1 MDYLPY
7 PPNTVVPP
15 ISVPY
20 LPGYQLDDGD
30 FGTFPERHGLTTS
43 DVSKTVNHQHAA
55 LVQEWLFFGMID
67 KLTDEPLPRSSF
79 VRQGMVDDEPRDI
92 IDASPVT
99 GLIARLNSQLR
110 RGKCPVPIKE
120 LKTRVCYAA
129 VACRNFSRQ
138 IHQGDESLLS
148 VYLSVA
154 VLCEFLASY
163 LTLARW
169 ADMIRGGYLSS
180 YRRLG
185 PDSLQGVFSCSGP
198 AITSMLL
205 KRMISNGW
213 CEYQVYNLECYR
225 SYMVTYY
232 LSGITRKERR
242 GISHTR
248 CTRSACAA
256 YNTVGGY
263 TTRHTEED
271 CCCEFLGVDKNK
283 VVALLEKQEVPL
295 ISMTQDAEG
304 NLVMDVIPLVPEQ
317 SYTAISHVW
326 IDGLGNDKGNAL
338 PHCQLTRLFQKLT
351 TQHRI
356 SKPNGVEKRTKS
368 SKKQKVVL
376 WMDSL
381 CIPVSQEH
389 HGLRMKAINLM
400 AFIYS
405 AAEATLVLDDE
416 LLQFKESHEPHEA
429 LLARCLVSKWNSR
442 CWTLQEGMLSR
453 HCLIQFGDCRVKI
466 STRPAHEDFIP
477 ADNITSWLVRWLFLQ
492 FMIQVCR
499 LGYESLF
506 TGLGETDSPEIVLC
520 DELQHACRMQSK
532 LDATGLS
539 VRYSRTRL
547 EETEASKHFI
557 SMWTTLAKRS
567 TTMTDDLHVVL
578 ANLTD
583 FKASEIQRIPQLQE
597 RTKFMLQSMKAFPAR
612 MLFVDGYR
620 PMASKDHPDR
630 WVLATPEQAT
640 LDTDTHSWEP
650 VAEPFNNN
658 RDAISIHNPTED
670 KSLEPLLKGQFFLI
684 KSGGM
689 VGDQLQVAVRR
700 DNRCTDEYLVKCI
713 KPDEDELYRSA
724 DQIAFILL
732 VRDNY
737 PAGMIYRGARFL
749 STGKTTTR
757 PGNSV
762 EQPIC
767 RFDCPVTAELLS
779 SPHQHALDEAKK
791 VGAEELPHTHRL
803 VMECSPTNSLGA
815 NYMLRSKNF
824 CRKYDF
830 LTVERASLMGLC
842 GALLGLLLAACF
854 ELPLFLLPSGSL
866 PTWYRAWPIILI
878 AVMCPVLTWTTIW
891 IVRWRREVSYRR
903 WIGTF
908 LEDWKN

>member
-43 DVSKTVNHQHAA
+43 DVSKTVNHQHVA
-55 LVQEWLFFGMID
+55 LVQEWIFFGMID

-110 RGKCPVPIKE
+110 RGKCPVSIKE

-163 LTLARW
+163 LTW
-169 ADMIRGGYLSS
+169 AKWTGVIRGGYLSS

-185 PDSLQGVFSCSGP
+185 PDSLQGVFSSSGP

-213 CEYQVYNLECYR
+213 CEHQVYNLECYR

-242 GISHTR
+242 GISHSR

-271 CCCEFLGVDKNK
+271 CRCEFLGVDEHK

-295 ISMTQDAEG
+295 ISMTKDAEG

-326 IDGLGNDKGNAL
+326 VDGLGNNKGNAL
-338 PHCQLTRLFQKLT
+338 PRCQLTRLFQKLT
-351 TQHRI
+351 IQHRI
-356 SKPNGVEKRTKS
+356 SKPNGVGKRTRS
-368 SKKQKVVL
+368 SKEQKVVL

-416 LLQFKESHEPHEA
+416 LLQFEKSHEPYEA
-429 LLARCLVSKWNSR
+429 LLARCLASKWNSR
-442 CWTLQEGMLSR
+442 CWTLQEGMLSKR
-453 HCLIQFGDCRVKI
+453 CAFQFGDRCVNMSWWSHKFSFPRD
-466 STRPAHEDFIP
+466 STAWRT
-477 ADNITSWLVRWLFLQ
+477 TSGVRTQ
-492 FMIQVCR
+492 FDIQRCR
-499 LGYESLF
+499 LGLASSN
-506 TGLGETDSPEIVLC
+506 TGWWKIADDSFGREILRH
-520 DELQHACRMQSK
+520 ELQHACRMQSK
-532 LDATGLS
+532 LNATGLEI
-539 VRYSRTRL
+539 RYSRTRL

-557 SMWTTLAKRS
+557 SMWATLSKRS
-567 TTMTDDLHVVL
+567 TTKTDDIHVVL

-583 FKASEIQRIPQLQE
+583 FKASEIQKLPHLQE
-597 RTKFMLQSMKAFPAR
+597 RTKVILQSMEKFPAR

-650 VAEPFNNN
+650 VAEPFTKN
-658 RDAISIHNPTED
+658 RDQISIHNPTED
-670 KSLEPLLKGQFFLI
+670 KSL
-684 KSGGM
+684 
-689 VGDQLQVAVRR
+689 VGLEI
-700 DNRCTDEYLVKCI
+700 THG
-713 KPDEDELYRSA
+713 
-724 DQIAFILL
+724 
-732 VRDNY
+732 Y
-737 PAGMIYRGARFL
+737 PAG
-749 STGKTTTR
+749 
-757 PGNSV
+757 
-762 EQPIC
+762 
-767 RFDCPVTAELLS
+767 
-779 SPHQHALDEAKK
+779 
-791 VGAEELPHTHRL
+791 
-803 VMECSPTNSLGA
+803 
-815 NYMLRSKNF
+815 
-824 CRKYDF
+824 
-830 LTVERASLMGLC
+830 
-842 GALLGLLLAACF
+842 
-854 ELPLFLLPSGSL
+854 
-866 PTWYRAWPIILI
+866 
-878 AVMCPVLTWTTIW
+878 
-891 IVRWRREVSYRR
+891 
-903 WIGTF
+903 
-908 LEDWKN
+908 